1 MLINK
6 ILKNKNYIIY
16 MHIIFI
22 VFCMSEELKNKILE
36 LLPEEGSYNTKIDRF
51 SIGRR
56 NKSSIFERCFYKPM
70 IALMIQGNKNC
81 VINSSTITCKEG
93 QYMIVGVDLPSRTFL
108 NNVSEKHPMLAV
120 SLTIDWN
127 IVSEISS
134 KIKINVDR
142 QYNCI
147 EVDEISQ
154 QLYDAFS
161 RLIDIVKQNKQ
172 NDFITKLI
180 IQEIYYIILTSPIG
194 GKLIDLNTIGTSN
207 NKISNAI
214 MTIKNNF
221 NKQLNVNDLAK
232 SVSMS
237 PTNFYRNFKNI
248 TGFSPLQYQK
258 QLKLHEARNLIV
270 VSGDSATNAAYAVG
284 YESISQFNREYKR
297 MFGITP
303 YKNKRAIN

>member
-1 MLINK
+1 MG
-6 ILKNKNYIIY
+6 
-16 MHIIFI
+16 
-22 VFCMSEELKNKILE
+22 EELKNKILK
-36 LLPEEGSYNTKIDRF
+36 LLPKEGFYNTKIDDF
-51 SIGRR
+51 SIARKE
-56 NKSSIFERCFYKPM
+56 KSSNCERCFYKPM

-81 VINSSTITCKEG
+81 IINSATVTCKEG
-93 QYMIVGVDLPSRTFL
+93 QYMIVGVDLPTRTSL
-108 NNVSEKHPMLAV
+108 DNVSKKHPMLAV

-127 IVSEISS
+127 IVSEISN
-134 KIKINVDR
+134 KIKIDMDK
-142 QYNCI
+142 QYNYI
-147 EVDEISQ
+147 EVDNINQ

-161 RLIDIVKQNKQ
+161 RLIDIVEQKKQ

-180 IQEIYYIILTSPIG
+180 IQEIYYIILTGPIG

-207 NKISNAI
+207 NKISSAI

-258 QLKLHEARNLIV
+258 QLKLHEARNLMLV
-270 VSGDSATNAAYAVG
+270 GGDNATNAAYAVG

-303 YKNKRAIN
+303 YKNKKIAN